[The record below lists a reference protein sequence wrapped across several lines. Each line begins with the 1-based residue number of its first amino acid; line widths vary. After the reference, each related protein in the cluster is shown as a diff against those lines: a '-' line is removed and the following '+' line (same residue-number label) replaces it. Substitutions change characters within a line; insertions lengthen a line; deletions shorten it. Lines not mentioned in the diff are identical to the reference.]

1 MDYEESI
8 QPNIN
13 LKDKPQS
20 HEKQNRDWLQTLPY
34 PRIISGDGK
43 FSFGNIVEMNADKWH
58 GIYEAKKS
66 ESEDGFLIL
75 EPFINENIFSLSPN
89 IFVDPK
95 IAKIGENGEITPKF
109 EEGWKILLP
118 ISEEAPSPPL
128 SLDQLLD
135 LDPDPDP
142 LLKKLI
148 NLNSNVV
155 AKHIPLCK
163 PKEGDIPI
171 EEDGVPLIFRGIDYK
186 LMQKFI
192 INGETKS
199 GEVEQGLPQLD
210 KSYELFFGDD
220 PETAFAYAAW
230 GSGYSQPTFEQPSY
244 VFSIKM
250 PDSDI
255 SRPSKHEVVL
265 NTQKGGLRLEDII
278 HIYEIRPYKITS
290 GLGIPLQISHDKKA
304 MCMEEGWGNVSLA
317 PRTFSV
323 YREVKV
329 EDTQ

>member
-1 MDYEESI
+1 MYVCGCDLGSTTGKAVIMKNDTIAARSVVKSTRSPEMTAHQAMEEALGLAGLS
-8 QPNIN
+8 
-13 LKDKPQS
+13 
-20 HEKQNRDWLQTLPY
+20 
-34 PRIISGDGK
+34 
-43 FSFGNIVEMNADKWH
+43 SFADLRYIVGTGYGRM
-58 GIYEAKKS
+58 GVS
-66 ESEDGFLIL
+66 
-75 EPFINENIFSLSPN
+75 FINENIFSLSPN